1 MSQYQTSSSAEFD
14 AVSKIQTLFIVVTLI
29 LMTAFYSVGCLEK
42 SDPTV
47 STAVK
52 TMAGVEDNQGISKLL
67 NEYFGDTLGQII
79 AVENYYQTSAQAV
92 VTLTM
97 PSPDV
102 AKVYII
108 KQNGEWVVERVEK
121 GYDQSS
127 E

>member
-1 MSQYQTSSSAEFD
+1 MSQYQTSSAEFD
-14 AVSKIQTLFIVVTLI
+14 AVSKLQTLFIIVTLI

-42 SDPTV
+42 SDPLNP
-47 STAVK
+47 TAVK
-52 TMAGVEDNQGISKLL
+52 TMAGVEDNQGITKLL
-67 NEYFGDTLGQII
+67 KDHFGDTLGQVI
-79 AVENYYQTSAQAV
+79 AIENYYQTSAQAV

-121 GYDQSS
+121 GYDLEQ
-127 E
+127 